1 MILFFLVNGIISN
14 KKKGRAKMKKNL
26 AKIISVFMMLVLA
39 MSLVACGS
47 KSSSSGSS
55 NTKLEELSAEELLKK
70 VSDAAKD
77 IRGVS
82 ATGNLGAKI
91 SVSGQEMEAS
101 AKFEVKSNSEPVQSY
116 VKTDADI
123 NLMGQEQKM
132 TVECYQIYGEDTVET
147 YTNVLD
153 KWTYDFVD
161 LSEEDFDMEEIMEI
175 FKDVD
180 FSAVGEYFDKIE
192 VKTSGNNYNLEVKL
206 SSTGLIEKIENS
218 IFSSVL
224 DDVDTSVIPDT
235 VINLTFVVDGK
246 TFLPKSM
253 SLGIDMESI
262 ESDGLEIELSDFV
275 FDVKFNSFDSVEI
288 TVPDEALEAKEN
300 GIDSSAIKDLFE

>member
-1 MILFFLVNGIISN
+1 
-14 KKKGRAKMKKNL
+14 
-26 AKIISVFMMLVLA
+26 